1 MNKEDLKKY
10 YCEECDS
17 YYNEPSKF
25 TENRSPLG
33 EKGDSSWLEHLE
45 GCPVCHNGL
54 EVKYYCPR
62 CEKFKDDIEY
72 YPYAEEL
79 MCDDCHDEMMKIGEL
94 VEKEMERI
102 AENEEI

>member
-72 YPYAEEL
+72 YPYAEEF
-79 MCDDCHDEMMKIGEL
+79 MCDDCHDEMMEIGGL
-94 VEKEMERI
+94 VNKEMERI
-102 AENEEI
+102 AENE